1 MFELIVIIIICIV
14 IWKSWF
20 AYTDHLRKQKNRPI
34 IEQREENLK
43 LLIED
48 VLATIDRTAPNFKYI
63 TIYVRY
69 TGNYF
74 GDQYFE
80 IQNEKNE
87 VLRYNYKAHGFDP
100 GDEAKEQLAIAIA
113 QKYNGRWVE
122 HQRDIS
128 QDRHASWV
136 IDNYQV
142 IAHEGLREMEEE
154 KRKKDSI
161 RKC

>member
-1 MFELIVIIIICIV
+1 MFELIVIIIICIA
-14 IWKSWF
+14 IWKLWIG
-20 AYTDHLRKQKNRPI
+20 YTNHLREQKNRPI
-34 IEQREENLK
+34 MEQREENLH

-48 VLATIDRTAPNFKYI
+48 VLATVDRVAPNFKYI
-63 TIYVRY
+63 TIYASY
-69 TGNYF
+69 TRNSDDKHF
-74 GDQYFE
+74 FE

-87 VLRYNYKAHGFDP
+87 TLRYNYKAHGFDP
-100 GDEAKEQLAIAIA
+100 GDEAKKQLAMAIA
-113 QKYNGRWVE
+113 QKYGGRWVE

-142 IAHEGLREMEEE
+142 IAHEGLREIEEE
-154 KRKKDSI
+154 KRRKDSI

>member
-1 MFELIVIIIICIV
+1 MGRERGSGMRKSCIPFSCAFNIFRLYWTTV
-14 IWKSWF
+14 GQ
-20 AYTDHLRKQKNRPI
+20 L
-34 IEQREENLK
+34 
-43 LLIED
+43 
-48 VLATIDRTAPNFKYI
+48 
-63 TIYVRY
+63 Y

-100 GDEAKEQLAIAIA
+100 GDEAKKQLAIAIA